1 MKFYSLT
8 SSLLLFKGFS
18 RIFHI
23 LPLDGLMYS
32 EDTHIL
38 GEVQGNNQV
47 CDCATKRVE
56 RTGASLS
63 GSREPQTVTLLGKAA
78 SAGMVKLQISSRGHH
93 GVSGQARSLKTQT
106 VGGGGSQGSYAK
118 T

>member
-1 MKFYSLT
+1 MNSLGT
-8 SSLLLFKGFS
+8 ESRPLYEILFPNQQSVITQGFS

-56 RTGASLS
+56 RTGVSLS

-78 SAGMVKLQISSRGHH
+78 SADMVKLQISS
-93 GVSGQARSLKTQT
+93 
-106 VGGGGSQGSYAK
+106 
-118 T
+118 